1 MYKDSSRYFISSE
14 LKQFLDGYEDKSK
27 FKMVLEIGSYE
38 GIFSCYAAV
47 KFADIVHT
55 VDPFDVSDEGTRMT
69 SRTES
74 VFHYNIARCPSGQKI
89 IPHKKTSNLFFEN
102 NNIQFDF
109 IYVDGSH
116 DPGQTYKDL
125 NNSFKFCNSGGMIWV
140 DDYGSN
146 YKNLHEKID
155 EWLDENK
162 SNIEIIHKQYQ
173 VGMIKK

>member
-1 MYKDSSRYFISSE
+1 MYKDTSRYFISSE
-14 LKQFLDGYEDKSK
+14 LKKFLDGYENKDRLKN
-27 FKMVLEIGSYE
+27 VLEIGSYE

-47 KFADIVHT
+47 NFANIVHT
-55 VDPFDVSDEGTRMT
+55 VDPFDISDEGTNMT

-74 VFHYNIARCPSGQKI
+74 IFHYNIAQCPSGQKI
-89 IPHKKTSNLFFEN
+89 IPHKKTSDQFFEDN
-102 NNIQFDF
+102 TIKFDF
-109 IYVDGSH
+109 VYVDGSH
-116 DPGQTYKDL
+116 DPDQAYKDL
-125 NNSFKFCNSGGMIWV
+125 DNSFNFCNAGGIIWV

-155 EWLDENK
+155 EWLNDNL